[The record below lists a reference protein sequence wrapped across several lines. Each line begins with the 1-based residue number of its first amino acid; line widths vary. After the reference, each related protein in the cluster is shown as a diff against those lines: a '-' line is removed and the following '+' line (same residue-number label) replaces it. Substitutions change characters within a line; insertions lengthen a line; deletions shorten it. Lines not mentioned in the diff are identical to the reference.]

1 MIDAEGR
8 LAEERLQVVEERRI
22 LEEKKQKFESEAKKR
37 AEDQQNLIL
46 GKKNAAT
53 GGKGNKCC

>member
-8 LAEERLQVVEERRI
+8 LAEERLQVVEERRV
-22 LEEKKQKFESEAKKR
+22 LEERKQKFESEAKKR

-46 GKKNAAT
+46 GKKNTAT
-53 GGKGNKCC
+53 GGKGI